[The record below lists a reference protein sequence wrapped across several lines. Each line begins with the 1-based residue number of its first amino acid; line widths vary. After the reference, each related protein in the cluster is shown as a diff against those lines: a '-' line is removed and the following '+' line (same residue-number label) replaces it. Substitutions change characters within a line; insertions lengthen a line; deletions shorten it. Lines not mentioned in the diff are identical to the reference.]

1 MILMKNIEITLGELA
16 SVISRIQHDDY
27 TRPCS
32 ALSNSTIGQHTRH
45 IIELFQCLQNQY
57 ETGTINYDLRE
68 RNKVIEND
76 ATFACLCIDRIKS
89 RLDIPNKILV
99 LEGEQGS
106 FNTNYFRELLYNLE
120 HCIHHQA
127 LLKVALN
134 EFNCVEVS
142 DEFGVAPSTIKYRK
156 QSA

>member
-16 SVISRIQHDDY
+16 SVISRIHPDDY
-27 TRPCS
+27 TRPCD

-76 ATFACLCIDRIKS
+76 ATFACLCIDGIKS
-89 RLDIPNKILV
+89 RLDMPDKILV

-106 FNTNYFRELLYNLE
+106 VNTNYFRELLYNLE

-127 LLKVALN
+127 LLKVAFN
-134 EFNCVEVS
+134 AFNCAEVS

>member
-1 MILMKNIEITLGELA
+1 MILLRNIEITLNELA
-16 SVISRIQHDDY
+16 KVISRIHADDY

-32 ALSNSTIGQHTRH
+32 SLSNSTIGQHTRH
-45 IIELFQCLQNQY
+45 VIELFQCLQNQY

-76 ATFACLCIDRIKS
+76 VTFACLCIEGIKS
-89 RLDIPNKILV
+89 RLDMPDKDLILD
-99 LEGEQGS
+99 GEQGG

-134 EFNCVEVS
+134 EFKCYEVS
-142 DEFGVAPSTIKYRK
+142 EEFGVAPSTLKYRQ
-156 QSA
+156 QSS